1 MAHIIQIPDSELEIS
16 FSRSSGP
23 GGQNVNKVNSRATLR
38 WAIWDSA
45 SIPFDVRRRFL
56 DRYAN
61 TVNSEGEVVIHSDK
75 FRDQPRNIQDAKD
88 KLHELIE
95 SVRIPPKKRI
105 ATRPSKA
112 ARTRRMDAKKG
123 RGEQKKLRKRIDYD

>member
-1 MAHIIQIPDSELEIS
+1 VAHTINIPDHEFEIS

-61 TVNSEGEVVIHSDK
+61 LVNSEGEVVIHSDK

-88 KLHELIE
+88 KLHEMIE
-95 SVRIPPKKRI
+95 SVRVPPKKRI
-105 ATRPSKA
+105 ATRPSRA
-112 ARTRRMDAKKG
+112 ARTRRMDSKKG
-123 RGEQKKLRKRIDYD
+123 RGEQKKLRKKIDYD